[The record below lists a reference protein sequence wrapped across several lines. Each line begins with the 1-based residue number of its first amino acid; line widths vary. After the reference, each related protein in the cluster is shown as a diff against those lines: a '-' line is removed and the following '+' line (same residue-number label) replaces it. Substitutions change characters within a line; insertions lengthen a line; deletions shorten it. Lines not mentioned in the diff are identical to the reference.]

1 MEEQVVQNVEEEKTL
16 DLEED
21 SIPSED
27 ISSLDNALNDVVQC
41 DYVTVDS
48 QPVEENTMDS
58 TGDDGLYG
66 GESGYTPNTD
76 VNQMVD
82 ISNMIEVV
90 PGAGNGSEYE
100 LEEVNIPEEQ
110 NTPDDDQLDDVVV
123 Q

>member
-21 SIPSED
+21 AIPSENKD
-27 ISSLDNALNDVVQC
+27 SSDNALNDVVPC
-41 DYVTVDS
+41 DYVTIDS
-48 QPVEENTMDS
+48 QPVAETTMDS
-58 TGDDGLYG
+58 SGDDGLYG

-76 VNQMVD
+76 IDQMVD
-82 ISNMIEVV
+82 ISKMVEVV
-90 PGAGNGSEYE
+90 PGGNSEYE
-100 LEEVNIPEEQ
+100 LEEVNIPNEE